1 MCVLVHVNARFLQ
14 KRIRAGVGQSC
25 QFLDIS
31 KIKGCARLALRPGR
45 VPNMETRPRLL
56 LVNRNEDAL
65 SVFRDGLGM
74 RGLDTATAGMGPG
87 VLSVV
92 IGPTSCLP
100 PVRPRCLPT

>member
-65 SVFRDGLGM
+65 SVFRDGLEM
-74 RGLDTATAGMGPG
+74 RGLDTATAGG
-87 VLSVV
+87 VA
-92 IGPTSCLP
+92 GALP
-100 PVRPRCLPT
+100 LVFHPAFFVLPAPPPAARA